1 VNLPVDTGEDWDDEL
16 ESMEIDDGPQRRPG
30 DVALAGVLSTNGER
44 KKKTSSSFSPEM
56 VSGPAGSWAKL
67 VGHRQV
73 SASPFFSVMFS
84 FFFFLFPVFEILI

>member
-1 VNLPVDTGEDWDDEL
+1 VNLLVNLPVDTGEDWDDEL
-16 ESMEIDDGPQRRPG
+16 ESTEIDDGPQRRPG

-56 VSGPAGSWAKL
+56 VSGPAGSWAEL

-73 SASPFFSVMFS
+73 SASPFFLLC
-84 FFFFLFPVFEILI
+84 FLVLVFCF